1 MQRYTHP
8 TQIPR
13 SRTIRC
19 IDWLSD
25 LIRIKN
31 PNILGDSHPMTWA
44 ADDAIYIGTGD
55 PLYYVKDGVP
65 TRAVVDVPSPP
76 DRSSEAWDLY
86 CRTTGTVFERITGD
100 PEDMQ
105 LARINDLTYF
115 NGYGGSGVKPTGM
128 LSVNG
133 TLFFAVQNLLG
144 CKAPHFG
151 SHCQHGSDATIIS
164 SRDYGRT
171 WTPDLT
177 PVLDAFSREQ
187 FIGGTATSPYYGNR
201 CAEWKAPSYE
211 RTSFRGWVPM
221 FPGDR
226 FGTPSFVQFGKDN
239 CDAVDEYVYA
249 ISSDQFDNGTNLRV
263 GRVHRDH
270 ILEADQWEFARYEE
284 NGSVGWTKDL
294 DLSDPM
300 LEVYRHIGA
309 AEMVYI
315 PAFGKYITL
324 TSAFH
329 ADFDTRDGSEL
340 TVLESDHPW
349 GPFSLVYYEWMWYRM
364 EACGYCPRLPLKWF
378 DPKTLTGYMEWS
390 GDWSNVDKGYYAPS
404 VRKFRIVTE

>member
-144 CKAPHFG
+144 CK
-151 SHCQHGSDATIIS
+151 
-164 SRDYGRT
+164 
-171 WTPDLT
+171 
-177 PVLDAFSREQ
+177 V
-187 FIGGTATSPYYGNR
+187 
-201 CAEWKAPSYE
+201 
-211 RTSFRGWVPM
+211 FRGNSLSAGQPQVLTMGIAVRSGKLPPM
-221 FPGDR
+221 SAR
-226 FGTPSFVQFGKDN
+226 PS
-239 CDAVDEYVYA
+239 
-249 ISSDQFDNGTNLRV
+249 
-263 GRVHRDH
+263 
-270 ILEADQWEFARYEE
+270 
-284 NGSVGWTKDL
+284 
-294 DLSDPM
+294 
-300 LEVYRHIGA
+300 A
-309 AEMVYI
+309 AGCLCS
-315 PAFGKYITL
+315 PATASGL
-324 TSAFH
+324 
-329 ADFDTRDGSEL
+329 
-340 TVLESDHPW
+340 
-349 GPFSLVYYEWMWYRM
+349 
-364 EACGYCPRLPLKWF
+364 LPLSSLEKI
-378 DPKTLTGYMEWS
+378 TAM
-390 GDWSNVDKGYYAPS
+390 
-404 VRKFRIVTE
+404 R